1 MPHHRSAD
9 RSPGDQAGCRVA
21 TVYRRGLTSSRVA
34 LRESAHYTRG
44 MATDRETKALL
55 KALVDGQV
63 KLAEGQTQLSARVDH
78 LAARLDTFA
87 EKITTDITRLTGRL
101 DAFAEVVVRGFTE
114 SAGRDIATDKRVD
127 GLEARVAKLEQR

>member
-1 MPHHRSAD
+1 
-9 RSPGDQAGCRVA
+9 
-21 TVYRRGLTSSRVA
+21 
-34 LRESAHYTRG
+34 

-63 KLAEGQTQLSARVDH
+63 KLAEGQAQLTERVDH
-78 LAARLDTFA
+78 LAGRLDTFA
-87 EKITTDITRLTGRL
+87 EKITADITRLTGRL

-127 GLEARVAKLEQR
+127 GLEARVAKLEQRELTTIAGKPLGPQFGGDYGRTRRASASRNS